1 MATVLQ
7 PPTHSAPVPT
17 DITDWSNTAMNLIAS
32 TLGLIPEVGS
42 LLSGLV
48 YILWPSDQEDVW
60 DEIKDQVQALVQQ
73 DLTQLVENLEAQTLQ
88 GLKGSIQEYQDALT
102 TNDPSNISQNWTSA
116 KLNFVQQMP
125 QFKTPGYEVALLPY
139 YAQAVNLYLALLRDG
154 VLHGKD
160 WGWTDADVAVATKEM
175 NQVIQDACQW
185 VDTTFGQEYGRL
197 TNWFVLA
204 QDTYVQFCNAGN
216 DPVNYSL
223 GVHHNVTAWNVQ
235 NNFLTWMTLKVL
247 DFRNLW
253 PYFTSGQADAVLQ
266 REIYSAACG
275 SSDYNSIPIRPWW
288 SLNPWA
294 PTQPLTTIEVFAA
307 DRINGV
313 RLTYPSG
320 GGPGGQTQVV
330 GGALTGDTHVTVATA
345 TNPLLAVSVS
355 FGDIVGALQFDL
367 SDGTFKNIGR
377 DNPPS
382 KNTWYLPAPSGEI
395 VSSIYIHGTSE
406 FYQSADLIILGY
418 QYQQK
423 ATADLTALRHL
434 YVVSPSQ
441 IDLAQLAARCVT
453 KPVSIEALKAA
464 AETEGW
470 DVQRQQYRNS
480 LTRRSTAAKRQ
491 RRAS

>member
-1 MATVLQ
+1 MSTVLQ
-7 PPTHSAPVPT
+7 PPAHSAPVPT
-17 DITDWSNTAMNLIAS
+17 DINDWNNTAMNLIAS

-88 GLKGSIQEYQDALT
+88 GLKGSIQDYQDALT

-125 QFKTPGYEVALLPY
+125 QFQTRGYEVALLPY

-175 NQVIQDACQW
+175 NQIIQDASQW
-185 VDTTFGQEYGRL
+185 VDRTFGQEYGRR
-197 TNWFVLA
+197 TSAFGAA
-204 QDTYVQFCNAGN
+204 QDAYVQYCNSGN
-216 DPVNYSL
+216 DPIDYPL
-223 GVHHNVTAWNVQ
+223 GVHYNVTAWDQQ
-235 NNFLTWMTLKVL
+235 NTFLTWMTLKAL

-253 PYFTSGQADAVLQ
+253 PFFTSGQADAVLQ
-266 REIYSAACG
+266 REIYSPPGG
-275 SSDYNSIPIRPWW
+275 SSDFSPIPVRPWW
-288 SLNPWA
+288 NSSPWA
-294 PTQPLTTIEVFAA
+294 PTQPLTTIEVFSG

-313 RLTYPSG
+313 RLTYPPG
-320 GGPGGQTQVV
+320 GGPNGQTQVV
-330 GGALTGDTHVTVATA
+330 GGALSGDSHATFA
-345 TNPLLAVSVS
+345 TTANPLTGVRVF
-355 FGDIVGALQFDL
+355 FGDIVGALSFEFEDNTL
-367 SDGTFKNIGR
+367 VGIGR

-382 KNTWYLPAPSGEI
+382 NDSLNASAPEGEI
-395 VSSIYIHGTSE
+395 ISSIYIHGTSE

-423 ATADLTALRHL
+423 PTVDLTALRHL
-434 YVVSPSQ
+434 YVCSLSQ
-441 IDLAQLAARCVT
+441 IDLTGLAARCVT
-453 KPVSIEALKAA
+453 KPVSLDALTAA
-464 AETEGW
+464 AKTEGW
-470 DVQRQQYRNS
+470 EAQRQQYRNS
-480 LTRRSTAAKRQ
+480 LTRRSITAKRL

>member
-88 GLKGSIQEYQDALT
+88 GLKGSIQDYQDALT

-116 KLNFVQQMP
+116 KLNFIQQMP
-125 QFKTPGYEVALLPY
+125 QFQTQGYEVALLPY

-160 WGWTDADVAVATKEM
+160 WGWTDADVAVTTKEM
-175 NQVIQDACQW
+175 NQAIQDVCQW
-185 VDTTFGQEYGRL
+185 VDTTFGQEYGRR
-197 TNWFVLA
+197 TSAFGAA
-204 QDTYVQFCNAGN
+204 QDAYVQFCNSGN

-223 GVHHNVTAWNVQ
+223 GYHYNVTAWNKQ
-235 NNFLTWMTLKVL
+235 NNFLTWMTLKAL

-253 PYFTSGQADAVLQ
+253 PFFNSGQVDVVLH
-266 REIYSAACG
+266 REIYSMAFG
-275 SSDYNSIPIRPWW
+275 SSDYSPIPIRPWW
-288 SLNPWA
+288 SLNPPA
-294 PTQPLTTIEVFAA
+294 PTQPLTTIDVFAA

-313 RLTYPSG
+313 RLNYPSG

-330 GGALTGDTHVTVATA
+330 CGALTDSCVTVYADA
-345 TNPLLAVSVS
+345 DPIVEVDIYA
-355 FGDIVGALQFDL
+355 GDIVSALSFTGQ
-367 SDGTFKNIGR
+367 DGSSTGQIGGN
-377 DNPPS
+377 NPPARS
-382 KNTWYLPAPSGEI
+382 PIGFVFRENSIL
-395 VSSIYIHGTSE
+395 SSLYIHGTSE
-406 FYQSADLIILGY
+406 FYQSADLIIVGY

-423 ATADLTALRHL
+423 TTADLTALRHL
-434 YVVSPSQ
+434 YVCSPSQ
-441 IDLAQLAARCVT
+441 IDLTELAARCVT
-453 KPVSIEALKAA
+453 KPVSIDALKAA
-464 AETEGW
+464 ADTEGW
-470 DVQRQQYRNS
+470 DAQRQQYRNS
-480 LTRRSTAAKRQ
+480 LMRRSTAAIRP